1 MKKKKAPIQNLFSTV
16 SIVPVNEG
24 RLLEDNLKHWQG
36 GSQHIRG
43 IGEYITN
50 SDDSYR
56 RLRKFSD
63 KEIIVEIHST
73 RKNGKQLDK
82 LIIKDNAE
90 GMSLDDL
97 ENKFFRYFES
107 HSGRTEG
114 KNVTGQYGTGGK
126 AYAIMNFKECFITSV
141 KNGKENKAWFKWDS
155 RAKNII
161 KGYNGKG
168 HFEKKVDKPNGTII
182 ELHKSPN
189 HISLLDFVIKLN
201 SLARIRHVIKSQ
213 KVKVSVIQG
222 GGKPQELLLEYDTP
236 KNHIQEWKYP
246 LPESLRNADKKNNDF
261 VIRYFQEPIN
271 KDSFIDLSD
280 GISTVADLAVNKFDD
295 RPFAKYLNGEL
306 EIQKLQ
312 NSSAVRE
319 NRKGLEEGNDLTI
332 EIEEFISEKLK
343 IVIGVIQEMQREKER
358 EKSIETSNE
367 KINEL
372 NKFLKKCELNFKN
385 EISNVLKTT
394 DAEGEETEEKSDE
407 NDEIGMGFRKT
418 TEEDEDIVK
427 GYWQKGDRPGGGGGN
442 GLGKFNPGDDSEDD
456 AVKVESKPQKKQEPK
471 KQKRGLI
478 VIMTDDKDRPD
489 FVKPDEYGE
498 YEEPVIDK
506 YLKSNGMIL
515 INANNPIIAKSRANK
530 NYQHI
535 FNERVAN
542 YVLLVVAQYMAQRE
556 LDLQNEDER
565 SEPMLVFRQRYF
577 KLQRDLRDDKE
588 ISYYEE
594 DGEGI
599 AT

>member
-1 MKKKKAPIQNLFSTV
+1 MKKKKAPLQNLFSAV

-24 RLLEDNLKHWQG
+24 RLLEDNLRKWQG

-56 RLRKFSD
+56 RLRKFSN
-63 KEIIVEIHST
+63 KEIFVEIHST

-90 GMSLDDL
+90 GMSLEDL

-141 KNGKENKAWFKWDS
+141 KNGMENKAWFKWDNK
-155 RAKNII
+155 AKNIV

-168 HFEKKVDKPNGTII
+168 YYEKKVDKPNGTVI
-182 ELHKSPN
+182 ELIQSPN
-189 HISLLDFVIKLN
+189 HINLLDFIIKLN

-213 KVKVSVIQG
+213 KIKVSVYQG
-222 GGKPQELLLEYDTP
+222 GNPPQELLLEYDTP
-236 KNHIQEWKYP
+236 KNYIQNWKFE
-246 LPESLRNADKKNNDF
+246 LPDNLKNSDKKKNEF
-261 VIRYFQEPIN
+261 ILHYFEQPLG
-271 KDSFIDLSD
+271 KDSFVDLSD
-280 GISTVADLAVNKFDD
+280 GISTVADLEINHYDD

-306 EIQKLQ
+306 VIEKLQ
-312 NSSAVRE
+312 NSTAVKE
-319 NRKGLEEGNDLTI
+319 NRKGLEEGDDLTI
-332 EIEEFISEKLK
+332 EIEEFLSAKIK
-343 IVIGVIQEMQREKER
+343 IVIGEIQVMQRQKEK

-385 EISNVLKTT
+385 EISSLLKNTV
-394 DAEGEETEEKSDE
+394 DD
-407 NDEIGMGFRKT
+407 NDEMEQTNNEKDIIGEGFRRA
-418 TEEDEDIVK
+418 TEEDEDIIK
-427 GYWQKGDRPGGGGGN
+427 GNWKKGDGQGGGGGN
-442 GLGKFNPGDDSEDD
+442 GGGKFDTKNDSEDD
-456 AVKVESKPQKKQEPK
+456 AVKVFDKPQKQQEQK

-478 VIMTDDKDRPD
+478 VLMTDDENSP
-489 FVKPDEYGE
+489 VAADEYGE
-498 YEEPVIDK
+498 FEEPVIDR
-506 YLKSNGMIL
+506 YLKSDGLIL
-515 INANNPIIAKSRANK
+515 INANNPIIAKSRIHK
-530 NYQHI
+530 QLQYI

-556 LDLQNEDER
+556 LDLQPEDER
-565 SEPMLVFRQRYF
+565 DDPMLVFRQRYF
-577 KLQRDLRDDKE
+577 KLQRDLRDDKD
-588 ISYYEE
+588 IRDRKSVV
-594 DGEGI
+594 
-599 AT
+599 